1 MKEDYEVIPILRSL
15 LTDNPPSPGK
25 VGHTTG
31 VYVPSLLPFFLFEQK
46 YKNGLDEQDLTPA
59 TPIEKGTKL
68 DYKPLLRKMSPHLS
82 FWVRGGSKTGLR
94 RPKRKGA
101 WKRTPAARTI
111 IHGPQTRGVSVSK
124 SSKVAPGTS
133 ATEKTFLSPHN

>member
-31 VYVPSLLPFFLFEQK
+31 AYIPSLLPFFLFEQK
-46 YKNGLDEQDLTPA
+46 YKDGLDEQDLTHS

-68 DYKPLLRKMSPHLS
+68 DYKPLLRKMSPVPLIFLGS
-82 FWVRGGSKTGLR
+82 RRIKDRTSETEKKRSLEKDSGSKNDYTG
-94 RPKRKGA
+94 PSNKRCFRLQVFA
-101 WKRTPAARTI
+101 
-111 IHGPQTRGVSVSK
+111 
-124 SSKVAPGTS
+124 SSS
-133 ATEKTFLSPHN
+133 WH